1 MGMSK
6 TMLTRDKLAR
16 TKRLEA
22 KTSKGCVVLSKG
34 TETEVVTST
43 EVKINTVCQ
52 YNSPTF
58 GLTRLDCTYHK
69 KYS

>member
-43 EVKINTVCQ
+43 EVKINTFCK

-58 GLTRLDCTYHK
+58 GLTRLD
-69 KYS
+69 

>member
-6 TMLTRDKLAR
+6 TMWTKDKPAR

-22 KTSKGCVVLSKG
+22 KTSKGCVVLRKG
-34 TETEVVTST
+34 TETEV
-43 EVKINTVCQ
+43 KINSFCK

-58 GLTRLDCTYHK
+58 GLTRLD
-69 KYS
+69 